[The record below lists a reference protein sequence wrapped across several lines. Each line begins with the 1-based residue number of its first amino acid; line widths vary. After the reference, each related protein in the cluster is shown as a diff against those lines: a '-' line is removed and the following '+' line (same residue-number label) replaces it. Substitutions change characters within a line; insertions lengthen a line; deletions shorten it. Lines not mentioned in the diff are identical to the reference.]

1 MTLVGVP
8 RENFEIW
15 KVRRNRCDFP
25 EFHCGN
31 LRNGSLLWL
40 PANSLSY
47 FYHTAD
53 ISPHSHDIE
62 SSATMA
68 LYGTIPGSPI
78 YTTTQTPKTNG
89 VMPIGCRLSCAR
101 TPRGARPRACLC
113 ASSKCHGHAR
123 RTHKEARVRG
133 PC

>member
-8 RENFEIW
+8 REKFGRSEGIDAIFQSST
-15 KVRRNRCDFP
+15 VATSV
-25 EFHCGN
+25 
-31 LRNGSLLWL
+31 NGSLLWL

>member
-8 RENFEIW
+8 REKFGRSEGIDAIFQSST
-15 KVRRNRCDFP
+15 VATSV
-25 EFHCGN
+25 
-31 LRNGSLLWL
+31 NGSVVVARQL
-40 PANSLSY
+40 PFY
-47 FYHTAD
+47 FYHTR
-53 ISPHSHDIE
+53 SPHSHDIE

>member
-1 MTLVGVP
+1 VTLVGVP
-8 RENFEIW
+8 REKFEGPKESMRFSRVPLW
-15 KVRRNRCDFP
+15 QPPLMVLCCCCPPTPFP
-25 EFHCGN
+25 IFTT
-31 LRNGSLLWL
+31 
-40 PANSLSY
+40 P
-47 FYHTAD
+47 AD